1 MDSIRGFFTLK
12 KGENTTKGG
21 HVFLLLCTS
30 VSCSVNLS
38 TYFYENRHRCSWVAM
53 IFKQIIEL
61 FTKTIIL
68 NSTASFKESCN
79 DTFQMSFYIDIFTEH
94 KLGLYS

>member
-12 KGENTTKGG
+12 KGENTAKGG

-30 VSCSVNLS
+30 VYCFGKSVYL
-38 TYFYENRHRCSWVAM
+38 FYKNRHRCSWVAM

-61 FTKTIIL
+61 FIETIIS
-68 NSTASFKESCN
+68 NSTASFWKSCN
-79 DTFQMSFYIDIFTEH
+79 DTFQMSF
-94 KLGLYS
+94 